1 MVGKGAMRD
10 LTCFQIQALAAHVLQ
25 TNLKRLLFH
34 SFVPGVDC
42 MESMM
47 TPVGC
52 RVHLTSTP
60 SSVGLVC
67 SDCLLCIHCQP
78 WALITWPVHHFPSP
92 EIQYA
97 LTCLSF
103 GWAVL
108 SAAGVRSWNRSSLQ
122 ECCCCG
128 SFHPTVG
135 LISVVLGQWC
145 EAMS

>member
-1 MVGKGAMRD
+1 MFSNPGPHCSRIADKLEKIAVSFLCPWCGLHGEHDYSRWM
-10 LTCFQIQALAAHVLQ
+10 QIAPHI
-25 TNLKRLLFH
+25 H
-34 SFVPGVDC
+34 SFL
-42 MESMM
+42 
-47 TPVGC
+47 C
-52 RVHLTSTP
+52 R
-60 SSVGLVC
+60 LVC

-108 SAAGVRSWNRSSLQ
+108 SAAVVPAWNRSSLQ